1 MKKNSIK
8 CLKKKLGLQS
18 QRIGGKG
25 NGEGKI

>member
-1 MKKNSIK
+1 MKNNIK
-8 CLKKKLGLQS
+8 CLKKKLGLQN